1 MMDRRTATLA
11 ATAAMCGLA
20 TSREANAGPMSRREA
35 VRRLR
40 ARYPVAGD
48 SDMARFLN
56 DVITAITQIS
66 DELDQLK
73 RGR

>member
-1 MMDRRTATLA
+1 MMDRRVATLA
-11 ATAAMCGLA
+11 TAAAICGLA
-20 TSREANAGPMSRREA
+20 APGKASAGPMSRREA

-40 ARYPVAGD
+40 ARYPVAGN

-56 DVITAITQIS
+56 DVITAITEMS